1 MKKFLKKLVIVGII
15 AFIFLCL
22 AAFDYIRSLGTEI
35 ELVSITPET
44 IVADP
49 NQSVTLT
56 LKVTKRG
63 KPAVGDDISALVKGQ
78 GNLSSD
84 KVRVREDGTV
94 TFTYYPYS
102 YIPGVFEESD
112 ETIVFRNVS
121 DSIFIAISKKVS
133 FSFHVEASEGSSA
146 GMTMDDLFG
155 E

>member
-15 AFIFLCL
+15 AFVFAGL
-22 AAFDYIRSLGTEI
+22 ATFDYIRSLDTEI
-35 ELVSITPET
+35 ELISITPET

-49 NQSVTLT
+49 NKPVILT

-63 KPAVGDDISALVKGQ
+63 KPAAGDDISALVMGQ
-78 GNLSSD
+78 GNLKSD
-84 KVRVREDGTV
+84 KVRVSEDGIV
-94 TFTYYPYS
+94 AFTYYPYS
-102 YIPGVFEESD
+102 YIPGVFEEND

-133 FSFHVEASEGSSA
+133 FTFHVEAPEGSNA
-146 GMTMDDLFG
+146 GMTMDNLFG